1 MKHSNAL
8 LLTLALTH
16 VSLSA
21 GAQTESAPAP
31 GASAESTASAISGAS
46 TSVSRARNHFQR
58 GVGFYEERN
67 YDGALAE
74 FSRAYELV
82 PNYRVLYNLAQTQV
96 ERHDYVEAIRLFGE
110 YLEEGGAEIP
120 AARLEATERE
130 RESLLERVAR
140 VQIESNIGG
149 AELWV
154 DGRPRG
160 VVPSSHT
167 LRLNAGMANVRLE
180 KPGYEPATRQLT
192 IVGGD
197 SVEVQLRLE
206 PIAATRTV
214 VRPPPADADPRD
226 AQGGANTA
234 LWLSAGATTVLA
246 GATAT
251 FAVLASR
258 ENSEL
263 DRELRQYQENP
274 ARLDDTRSR
283 VRTYAALADGF
294 GVAALVGLGATL
306 YFAVTGPDEDTRP
319 ADRAGEL
326 RWLIGT
332 SGVSVRKDF

>member
-1 MKHSNAL
+1 MRRSTTTAAGRAHA
-8 LLTLALTH
+8 
-16 VSLSA
+16 A
-21 GAQTESAPAP
+21 GAAW
-31 GASAESTASAISGAS
+31 
-46 TSVSRARNHFQR
+46 
-58 GVGFYEERN
+58 
-67 YDGALAE
+67 LA
-74 FSRAYELV
+74 
-82 PNYRVLYNLAQTQV
+82 
-96 ERHDYVEAIRLFGE
+96 
-110 YLEEGGAEIP
+110 
-120 AARLEATERE
+120 
-130 RESLLERVAR
+130 RVA
-140 VQIESNIGG
+140 G
-149 AELWV
+149 AFGLCLAACFP
-154 DGRPRG
+154 RPD
-160 VVPSSHT
+160 V
-167 LRLNAGMANVRLE
+167 NAGGPVIDALD
-180 KPGYEPATRQLT
+180 

>member
-1 MKHSNAL
+1 
-8 LLTLALTH
+8 
-16 VSLSA
+16 
-21 GAQTESAPAP
+21 
-31 GASAESTASAISGAS
+31 
-46 TSVSRARNHFQR
+46 
-58 GVGFYEERN
+58 
-67 YDGALAE
+67 
-74 FSRAYELV
+74 
-82 PNYRVLYNLAQTQV
+82 
-96 ERHDYVEAIRLFGE
+96 
-110 YLEEGGAEIP
+110 
-120 AARLEATERE
+120 
-130 RESLLERVAR
+130 
-140 VQIESNIGG
+140 
-149 AELWV
+149 
-154 DGRPRG
+154 
-160 VVPSSHT
+160 
-167 LRLNAGMANVRLE
+167 
-180 KPGYEPATRQLT
+180 
-192 IVGGD
+192 
-197 SVEVQLRLE
+197 
-206 PIAATRTV
+206 V